1 MRNQPNHYLD
11 WLESHARKELTLAEW
26 FDVITT
32 FYSIDFQG
40 SNTGRPSKLK
50 KRVAIQFFLEY
61 GKSDYM
67 KYALEKVGV
76 YRSTAWPWKHRYWT
90 VDAMYRLAPT
100 LNYKQRAEFPFYWKR
115 IRKQRIR
122 LLQQK
127 RGGGSSPS
135 RNSIGRRSAYKSFFV
150 TRVESTLEATA
161 QKLGVSMRTVITWMG
176 TYPKFRRAILLRW
189 LGRELPIF
197 EKHCNR
203 FEVDLAHSLAHFK
216 FDKENPNDT

>member
-127 RGGGSSPS
+127 GEGVLHQVG
-135 RNSIGRRSAYKSFFV
+135 
-150 TRVESTLEATA
+150 TLLEDG
-161 QKLGVSMRTVITWMG
+161 QHISHLLLPGLNLPWKQ
-176 TYPKFRRAILLRW
+176 LLRN
-189 LGRELPIF
+189 L
-197 EKHCNR
+197 
-203 FEVDLAHSLAHFK
+203 V
-216 FDKENPNDT
+216 